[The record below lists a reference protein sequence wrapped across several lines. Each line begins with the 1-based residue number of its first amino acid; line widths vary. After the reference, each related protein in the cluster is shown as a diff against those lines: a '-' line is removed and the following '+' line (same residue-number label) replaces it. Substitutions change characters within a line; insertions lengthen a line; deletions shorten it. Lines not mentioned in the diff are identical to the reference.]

1 MKPLDEQLLER
12 LREVGLSRYEAA
24 VYLGLV
30 TDQNAKVTE
39 ISKRTGVPQPKVYQ
53 ALDSLVEKGFC
64 SMGSDLVNRYR
75 PIDPNLAFQRRLE
88 MLARQREE
96 TVVLSKE
103 LEQLLE
109 EGAGRDLWAPP
120 VEIVK
125 GLGQVVSY
133 LTDRIGGAQGS
144 IEYFGKL
151 PQVPAPELSGAIE
164 ERSRAGVEVRLVV
177 EKGYLESTDVGS
189 SENES
194 FREAAAEVRVV
205 ETLPSKMVLID
216 RASALLSISR
226 PDAETFLM
234 IVFRH
239 QGLVDHFVASFERTW
254 DNAEPS

>member
-1 MKPLDEQLLER
+1 MTPTHHALLER
-12 LREVGLSRYEAA
+12 LREVGLSRYEAS

-75 PIDPNLAFQRRLE
+75 PIPPALAFQARLE
-88 MLARQREE
+88 LLARQRQE
-96 TVVLSKE
+96 TMSLTGD
-103 LEQLLE
+103 LERLLADG
-109 EGAGRDLWAPP
+109 EGQDLWAPP

-133 LTDRIGGAQGS
+133 LTDRVSEAKRS
-144 IEYFGKL
+144 IDYFGKL
-151 PQVPAPELSGAIE
+151 PQVPAPALSGAIAARAE
-164 ERSRAGVEVRLVV
+164 AGVAVRVLA
-177 EKGYLESTDVGS
+177 ERGYLDSVDVLEG
-189 SENES
+189 ENES
-194 FREAAAEVRVV
+194 FRQAAGELRVV
-205 ETLPSKMVLID
+205 DELPSKMIVID
-216 RASALLSISR
+216 ASSALLSISR

-239 QGLVDHFVASFERTW
+239 QGLVDHFVSSFERSW
-254 DNAEPS
+254 SQGEAP